1 MKRTAV
7 TGMVGPRILIVVSLP
22 PQHAGD
28 MPAFLATDVS
38 PRSPVGEDGVPRMNL
53 VGGDQPSPTE
63 FMTFRER
70 YPANPC
76 LGSVNEQPFEPPAGE
91 ESDGCL
97 G

>member
-7 TGMVGPRILIVVSLP
+7 TGMVGLALLIVVSLP

-63 FMTFRER
+63 FVTFRER

-76 LGSVNEQPFEPPAGE
+76 LGSVNEPAV
-91 ESDGCL
+91 
-97 G
+97 